1 MLHSPTDLDRTKCE
15 RYYAF
20 WHHGVELGY
29 EREPKTASLD
39 LGVELHEIAENY
51 LERGAQPDRLT
62 LAGSMFIEAL
72 PFLPPPGCGG
82 VEGQRDLKIA
92 GQEYSMKI
100 DYRGLL
106 DRANSPP
113 PFNADGR
120 WVLDHKTSK
129 NPKGYGLWAK
139 HTTGT
144 GTRKEIKGFLNDTQ
158 ALLVALQDLVETG
171 ENTTNL
177 VWLYYKVPTDSSATR
192 KTLPSYIT
200 LEKNEVLD
208 AFGERVH
215 PKAELAAKLRLEKT
229 HPLSLAPNPGQCHA
243 FNKPCHYTKICN
255 LSLKDKLVTIGKKKE
270 GITMGLLE
278 KAAKKIA
285 DAEAGTANTNSKP
298 AAAAPE
304 AKKEDRIN
312 PPEAA
317 APKSAK
323 ADIAP
328 KSANADTAPK
338 TIAKGDSTGLNSGAL
353 AIFADRLGDAL
364 KLIAA
369 DLRK

>member
-1 MLHSPTDLDRTKCE
+1 VLHSPTDLDRTRCE

-20 WHHGVELGY
+20 YHFGPELGY
-29 EREPKTASLD
+29 EREPKTDSLN
-39 LGVELHEIAENY
+39 LGIELHEIAENY
-51 LERGAQPDRLT
+51 LENGAQPDRLT
-62 LAGSMFIEAL
+62 LAGDMFIAAL
-72 PFLPPPGCGG
+72 PYLPAPGSGG

-100 DYRGLL
+100 DYRGPLPNL
-106 DRANSPP
+106 A
-113 PFNADGR
+113 GR

-129 NPKGYGLWAK
+129 NPKAYGLWQK
-139 HTTGT
+139 HTTGA
-144 GTRKEIKGFLNDTQ
+144 GTRAEKKGFLNDTQ

-171 ENTTNL
+171 DPTTNL
-177 VWLYYKVPTDSSATR
+177 LWLYYKVPTGASAKR
-192 KTLPSYIT
+192 EACPSYIT

-208 AFGERVH
+208 AFGEHVH
-215 PKAELAAKLRLEKT
+215 VKAELAQKLRLEKT
-229 HPLSLAPNPGQCHA
+229 HPLSLAPNPKQCHA
-243 FNKPCHYTKICN
+243 FNRECHYANICN
-255 LSLKDKLVTIGKKKE
+255 LSLQDKLVTIGKK
-270 GITMGLLE
+270 TNMGLLE

-285 DAEAGTANTNSKP
+285 DAETGNTNSKP
-298 AAAAPE
+298 APAAE

-328 KSANADTAPK
+328 KSASGDTKPAPAN
-338 TIAKGDSTGLNSGAL
+338 TLSVNSRTL
-353 AIFADRLGDAL
+353 AIFAQRIGEAL
-364 KLIAA
+364 VVIAA